1 MVSSTPSTPDA
12 AQPTTQPTMRPT
24 TPGGPLPLA
33 PVRHTWV
40 EDVVATLIGTYL
52 AALGVHLLHT
62 VEAVT
67 GGTAGLAL
75 LLGYASGWAFAP
87 VFLAINLPFLALGV
101 WKRGPAFGV
110 RTLVAIVLVGAWTE
124 LHPLL
129 MDIDA
134 LDLVYG
140 TLTGNLVIGLGM
152 LIVFRHNGSLGGL
165 NTLALLAQ
173 DVLGW
178 RAGYVQLVLDVVII
192 AAALTVA
199 PLPVVAASTLGAALL
214 NLVLV
219 MNHRPGRYV
228 GG

>member
-1 MVSSTPSTPDA
+1 MADETDEARADVAT
-12 AQPTTQPTMRPT
+12 
-24 TPGGPLPLA
+24 GPLPFQPL
-33 PVRHTWV
+33 RHTRL

-75 LLGYASGWAFAP
+75 LVSYGSGLAFAP
-87 VFLAINLPFLALGV
+87 VFVLLNLPFLALGA
-101 WKRGPAFGV
+101 WRRGWVFAV
-110 RTLVAIVLVGAWTE
+110 RTAVSIVLVGLWTE

-129 MDIDA
+129 MDVRE
-134 LDLVYG
+134 LNLLHG
-140 TLTGNLVIGLGM
+140 TLTGNLVIGVGM
-152 LIVFRHNGSLGGL
+152 LILFRHNGSMGGL

-173 DVLGW
+173 DTLGW
-178 RAGYVQLVLDVVII
+178 RAGYVQLAFDVVII
-192 AAALTVA
+192 AVALTVT
-199 PLPVVAASTLGAALL
+199 PVHVVAASALGAALL

-219 MNHRPGRYV
+219 MNHRPGRYL

>member
-1 MVSSTPSTPDA
+1 MADESHEARADA
-12 AQPTTQPTMRPT
+12 AT
-24 TPGGPLPLA
+24 GPLPFQPL
-33 PVRHTWV
+33 RHTRL

-75 LLGYASGWAFAP
+75 LVAYGTGLAFAP
-87 VFLAINLPFLALGV
+87 VFVLLNLPFLALGA
-101 WKRGPAFGV
+101 WRRGWVFAA
-110 RTLVAIVLVGAWTE
+110 RTAVSIVLVGLWTE

-129 MDIDA
+129 MDVRE
-134 LDLVYG
+134 LNLLHG
-140 TLTGNLVIGLGM
+140 TLTGNLVIGVGM
-152 LIVFRHNGSLGGL
+152 LILFRHNGSMGGL

-173 DVLGW
+173 DTLGW
-178 RAGYVQLVLDVVII
+178 RAGYVQLAFDVVII
-192 AAALTVA
+192 AVALTVT
-199 PLPVVAASTLGAALL
+199 PVHVVAASALGAALL